1 MASTI
6 ASSTTHQAH
15 HNTAAEADHQG
26 VYQNV
31 SEAGRIGSLL
41 AGAGL
46 AFYGLHRGSW
56 LGTASVM
63 IGASLLHRGWTGYCA
78 AYDRLGINEHDASQP
93 RPGVRAQHGQKVVAS
108 ILIQR
113 DRRDI
118 YDFWRNLENLPRV
131 IGHLQSV
138 TAIDEKRSRWVA
150 AAPLGQSL
158 SWEAE
163 IINDRPGEL
172 IAWQSL
178 PGAQVDTAGS
188 VHLNE
193 SASGTGT
200 EVVVSLK
207 YDPPGGQFTDR
218 FAQLFGVSLED
229 HLRDGLLDLKRTL
242 EASSTATSPPTN
254 TP

>member
-1 MASTI
+1 MASMI
-6 ASSTTHQAH
+6 ASSTNSPAH
-15 HNTAAEADHQG
+15 DNTATEADHEHA
-26 VYQNV
+26 YQNV
-31 SEAGRIGSLL
+31 SEAGRICSLL
-41 AGAGL
+41 TGAGL

-63 IGASLLHRGWTGYCA
+63 IGASLLHRGWSGYCA
-78 AYDRLGINEHDASQP
+78 AYDRLGINEHDAPQP
-93 RPGVRAQHGQKVVAS
+93 RPGVRAQHGHKVVAS
-108 ILIQR
+108 IQIQR
-113 DRRDI
+113 DRRDV

-138 TAIDEKRSRWVA
+138 TAIDKTRSRWVA

-163 IINDRPGEL
+163 IINDRPAEL

-178 PGAQVDTAGS
+178 PGGQVDTAGS

-193 SASGTGT
+193 SAAGTGT

-229 HLRDGLLDLKRTL
+229 HLREGLQDLKRTL
-242 EASSTATSPPTN
+242 EASHTPTLPSTD